1 MFCASL
7 LSLLLLV
14 QAPPPAD
21 NTVIVPQWSNST
33 CPVMGKPISLRLFTD
48 TKYGRIYICCKV
60 CVKDIHDDL
69 DVAYGSAY
77 PAPAVID
84 NKLCPVTGREL
95 PKDAPKVSLQGREFR
110 VFDKAAAQKASED
123 AQVTLARLLE
133 PNWQLIDN
141 KTCPVSGEA
150 VAANTILVYK
160 SKIVRLSTPKAVD
173 EFRKD
178 PDKLLAKAEAIRAKE
193 LEEERRKQ
201 GEKTPPAPAPKDKQ
215 LREGAAS

>member
-1 MFCASL
+1 MMLPSL

-21 NTVIVPQWSNST
+21 TTVVIPQWSNST
-33 CPVMGKPISLRLFTD
+33 CPVMGKPISSRLFTD

-69 DVAYGSAY
+69 DAAYGSAY
-77 PAPAVID
+77 PTPMVID

-95 PKDAPKVSLQGREFR
+95 PKDAPKVSLQGHEFR

-133 PNWQLIDN
+133 PNWHLIDN
-141 KTCPVSGEA
+141 KICPVSGEA
-150 VAANTILVYK
+150 VAANTVLVYK
-160 SKIVRLSTPKAVD
+160 SKIVRLSSPKAVE

-193 LEEERRKQ
+193 LEEQRKQ
-201 GEKTPPAPAPKDKQ
+201 PAPAPTPQPKEKQ
-215 LREGAAS
+215 SVQGPRR